1 MKILNKKYRAML
13 GLLLAV
19 RWETKRKKNRFA
31 GQTDFGLLPIDVVL
45 FSFMGYDH
53 SLQFENVEK

>member
-31 GQTDFGLLPIDVVL
+31 GQTDFGFLPIDVVL
-45 FSFMGYDH
+45 FSFKGYDH
-53 SLQFENVEK
+53 SLQF